1 MRRPSFAVRV
11 LPALLALLAAF
22 PLHAAPRAILREDF
36 ASFDAR
42 RWIVEAEPDSKTV
55 PSTKASI
62 DSHSSRKSPPV
73 YTDHHALVLDS
84 ARGLTVWLDRRLT
97 GHYEITYTRTVLD
110 AGGPH
115 DRVSDLNQFW
125 LASAR
130 GSNGRVAP
138 FGGSGR
144 FEDYDA
150 LDLFYAGIGGNGNT
164 TTRFRRYDGTSARP
178 LLAQYTTPP
187 WLLRANHPYR
197 VRIVVDRRGTRFYL
211 DGKPYF
217 AASPPLPDAGW
228 FGFRST
234 ASRQTIRDFSIRAL
248 P

>member
-1 MRRPSFAVRV
+1 MRV
-11 LPALLALLAAF
+11 LPAALTLLAAL
-22 PLHAAPRAILREDF
+22 PLHAAPRTIFRDDF

-42 RWIVEAEPDSKTV
+42 RWIVEAEPASVSGAASAPDSA
-55 PSTKASI
+55 PSEKASVR
-62 DSHSSRKSPPV
+62 SHLQPPPV
-73 YTDHHALVLDS
+73 YTDKHALVLDS

-97 GHYEITYTRTVLD
+97 GHYEIAYTRTVLD

-130 GSNGRVAP
+130 GSNGRIAP

-150 LDLFYAGIGGNGNT
+150 LDLFYAGVGGNGNT
-164 TTRFRRYDGTSARP
+164 TTRFRHYDGTSARP
-178 LLAQYTTPP
+178 LLAQYTSPSR
-187 WLLRANHPYR
+187 LLRANHAYR
-197 VRIVVDRRGTRFYL
+197 VRIVVDGRGTRFYL

-217 AASPPLPDAGW
+217 AASPPLPEAGW

-234 ASRQTIRDFSIRAL
+234 ASRQTIRDFTIRAL